1 MSSPTDDPAAPA
13 AGRPATTEHDEAV
26 DAHAL
31 RIGGFVPLSSVDW
44 PGQLVATVFLSG
56 CPWDCPYC
64 HNAHLIGLGSRVEDV
79 VAWEDVTGLLDAR
92 TGLLDGVVFSG
103 GEPTL
108 QPALLHAV
116 REVRERGFA
125 VALHTGGAFPDRFEA
140 LLPYLDWVGF
150 DVKAPFSDY
159 ARVTLRPES
168 GQAALASLRALVAS
182 GVPFEVRTTVHSEL
196 LEPDDLMALSADLI
210 AEGVTS
216 WFLQEYRPDG
226 ARKGLLGHST
236 FRADTLPPGLGDGFE
251 EFGTR
256 S

>member
-1 MSSPTDDPAAPA
+1 MSSPTDDRAATA
-13 AGRPATTEHDEAV
+13 AGLSAATEHEAA

-64 HNAHLIGLGSRVEDV
+64 HNAHLIGSGSPVDDA
-79 VAWEDVTGLLDAR
+79 VAWDEVIALLDAR
-92 TGLLDGVVFSG
+92 AGLLDGVVFSG

-108 QPALLHAV
+108 QPALLHAI

-125 VALHTGGAFPDRFEA
+125 VALHTGGAFPDRFAA

-150 DVKAPFSDY
+150 DVKAPFAEYS
-159 ARVTLRPES
+159 RVTRRPGS

-196 LEPDDLMALSADLI
+196 LGPDDLTSLAADLT
-210 AEGVTS
+210 AEGVGH
-216 WFLQEYRPDG
+216 WYLQEYRPEG
-226 ARKGLLGHST
+226 AREGLLGPSA
-236 FRADTLPPGLGDGFE
+236 FSAEMLPPGLGDGFE
-251 EFGTR
+251 AFGIR
-256 S
+256 G